1 MRRIFLIFNLRGFR
15 GLILLLFL
23 QFGAVWAATL
33 TEQADVRLPGGTLPD
48 YAERIKGAAADVSSL
63 YSVSDEE
70 VTAAEKR
77 DQLEFENKFFTNIA
91 VTLPPKETVEWQ
103 GVKVEVDNR
112 WLHNRIADLKKID
125 VNSPDRD
132 LIVSELYERLEALGS
147 RLAELQNATGGVR
160 SKDEEKQKLAQILN
174 RPEYQAPEKKEKSA
188 LQRWWESLVKWLQS
202 LFPAPKPIDPM
213 QPVSVPAIPPELI
226 QGLIVALALAAIGF
240 VVWRFAPVFRNRRR
254 RKKDAKDKGERII
267 LGEKLAA
274 NESSVSLFEQAEAM
288 ARDGNFRGAI
298 RKGYIALLC
307 ELGDRRI
314 VRLAQYK
321 TNRDYLRDVSKNQE
335 LHHGVRALTS
345 IFEDH
350 WYGLATASEE
360 EWGAFRENYRYSTGK
375 L

>member
-1 MRRIFLIFNLRGFR
+1 MRRIFFIFDSRRFR

-33 TEQADVRLPGGTLPD
+33 TEQADVRLPGGTLQD

-63 YSVSDEE
+63 YSVSDED

-77 DQLEFENKFFTNIA
+77 DQLEFENRFFTNIA

-103 GVKVEVDNR
+103 GVQIEVDNR
-112 WLHNRIADLKKID
+112 WLHSRLADLKKID

-160 SKDEEKQKLAQILN
+160 SKDEEKQKLAQILD

-213 QPVSVPAIPPELI
+213 QPVSAPIPPELI

-240 VVWRFAPVFRNRRR
+240 VVWRFAPIFRNRRR

-274 NESSVSLFEQAEAM
+274 NESSASLFEQAEAM

-298 RKGYIALLC
+298 RKGYISLLC

-335 LHHGVRALTS
+335 LHHRVKALTS